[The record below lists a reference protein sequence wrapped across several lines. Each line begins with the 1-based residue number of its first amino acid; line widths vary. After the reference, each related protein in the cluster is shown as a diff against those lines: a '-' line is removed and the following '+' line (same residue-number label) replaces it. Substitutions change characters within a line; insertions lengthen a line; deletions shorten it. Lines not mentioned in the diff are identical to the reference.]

1 MSISEPTK
9 RRLVALIKL
18 LDDVKLQ
25 RITSVEISRIS
36 GWKDSLVRF
45 DLKSARISGGVSN
58 GYDVEKLKY
67 SIIQVLGIEKTEEK
81 KCCIVGLGRIGAA
94 MLDTSIF
101 LGSGFQ
107 IVAGFDANV
116 NRTEILRST
125 FPLYP
130 LSRLESVISA
140 EKIEYAILCVLEKDA
155 QNVALRLE
163 KCGIKGIVNYTSTVL
178 NLGESVKIE
187 NVSPVSALLNVSI

>member
-1 MSISEPTK
+1 
-9 RRLVALIKL
+9 
-18 LDDVKLQ
+18 
-25 RITSVEISRIS
+25 
-36 GWKDSLVRF
+36 
-45 DLKSARISGGVSN
+45 
-58 GYDVEKLKY
+58 
-67 SIIQVLGIEKTEEK
+67 
-81 KCCIVGLGRIGAA
+81 
-94 MLDTSIF
+94 
-101 LGSGFQ
+101 
-107 IVAGFDANV
+107 VAGFDANV